1 MLTGTY
7 LRSLDEKLRVAVP
20 KGLREAGEPTGDDAL
35 YVTPGTDGCVA
46 VYTPAALA
54 VVAKRL
60 DEAAPHGAAGRTFA
74 RLFYAQAQR
83 VECDG
88 QGRIRLP
95 ADLAAGAELA
105 GEIVILGVQDH
116 LELWNAERW
125 RRYLSEQ
132 RPRYDELAE
141 AAFQPSPAS

>member
-7 LRSLDEKLRVAVP
+7 LRSLDDKLRVAIP
-20 KGLREAGEPTGDDAL
+20 KGLRAEDSAPGDDAL
-35 YVTPGTDGCVA
+35 YVTPGTDGCLA

-54 VVAKRL
+54 AVAKRL
-60 DEAAPHGAAGRTFA
+60 DDAAPHGAAGRTFA

-83 VECDG
+83 VELDG
-88 QGRIRLP
+88 QGRMRLP
-95 ADLAAGAELA
+95 AELA
-105 GEIVILGVQDH
+105 TAAQLVGEIVILGVQDH

-125 RRYLSEQ
+125 RGYLEQQ

-141 AAFQPSPAS
+141 AAFQTPRGS

>member
-7 LRSLDEKLRVAVP
+7 QRSLDAKLRVAVP
-20 KGLREAGEPTGDDAL
+20 KGLRGEVAAGEEEAL
-35 YVTPGTDGCVA
+35 FVTPGTDGCLA

-54 VVAKRL
+54 AVAKRL

-83 VECDG
+83 VEIDG

-95 ADLAAGAELA
+95 AELAVAAELA

-116 LELWNAERW
+116 LELWNTERW

-141 AAFQPSPAS
+141 AAFQAAPR

>member
-7 LRSLDEKLRVAVP
+7 LRSLDDKLRVAVP
-20 KGLREAGEPTGDDAL
+20 KGLRGQIAPGEEDAL
-35 YVTPGTDGCVA
+35 FVTPGTDGCLA

-54 VVAKRL
+54 AVAKRL

-83 VECDG
+83 VEIDG

-95 ADLAAGAELA
+95 AELAGAAELA

-116 LELWNAERW
+116 WELWNAERW

-141 AAFQPSPAS
+141 AAFQAAPR